1 MHAVARDLP
10 AEQAGH
16 LGGRAALE
24 VVVED
29 ALGQAGDGEDLVV
42 VVDAVAV
49 LPLPAVALVLTLPEG
64 RRPSAVRA
72 RTQPREPASLTAG
85 E

>member
-29 ALGQAGDGEDLVV
+29 ALG
-42 VVDAVAV
+42 
-49 LPLPAVALVLTLPEG
+49 
-64 RRPSAVRA
+64 
-72 RTQPREPASLTAG
+72 
-85 E
+85 